1 MKSFLTLASSLLG
14 AQATI
19 YYAGVAESGGEFGVY
34 GTKGQGLPGTFGVDY
49 SFISEAAIDTYVDQ
63 NKVNLFRVAFLLE
76 RMAPLEYG
84 LGSKFNETHFGYYKQ
99 AIDYITLTKN
109 SYAILDPH
117 NYMRYNDPSA
127 QPFSGSVIGNTTDP
141 DAATTEDFA
150 AFWGELASRFANNS
164 RVIFGLM
171 NEPHDMP
178 TTLVLKNDQA
188 AVDAIRQAGAK
199 NLILVPGNAWT
210 GGHSWTQN
218 YGGDN
223 LPSSDYIYQIN
234 DTANNWAVDI
244 HEYLDVDYSGGHIE
258 CTQPFDTN
266 LAPLTAWLKQ
276 YGLKAMV
283 TEFGGSNTTACADM
297 LSDALAYM
305 EENEEYIGWTAWAAG
320 PFWGSYAPCCSNSTQ
335 IGSLEP
341 GSLASDGSPGLYETV
356 WEAVLEPLLP
366 TTLQTSGPASVNGTA
381 ASAKRSGLW
390 YRRN

>member
-1 MKSFLTLASSLLG
+1 MKSFLALVSSLLG

-49 SFISEAAIDTYVDQ
+49 AFISEAAIDTY
-63 NKVNLFRVAFLLE
+63 VNLFRVAFLLE

-84 LGSKFNETHFGYYKQ
+84 LGSKFNET
-99 AIDYITLTKN
+99 
-109 SYAILDPH
+109 
-117 NYMRYNDPSA
+117 
-127 QPFSGSVIGNTTDP
+127 PFSGSVIGNTTDP

-188 AVDAIRQAGAK
+188 AADAIRRAGAK

-244 HEYLDVDYSGGHIE
+244 HEYLDVDYSGSHIE

-320 PFWGSYAPCCSNSTQ
+320 PFWGSSAPCCSNSTQ

-366 TTLQTSGPASVNGTA
+366 TTLQTSDPASVNGTA
-381 ASAKRSGLW
+381 GGAKRSGLW